1 MSNEL
6 QSGVNNKPHLWLLL
20 DCEDLGIQ
28 TRIEQEGSERSGNTI
43 AWRTISLK
51 VLNAEAGGKVCRVR
65 RLQWL
70 LLPTGGKLRARPGPP
85 PQNLAASCVL

>member
-28 TRIEQEGSERSGNTI
+28 TRIEQEGIREKREYCLEEDFSKGLKCRS
-43 AWRTISLK
+43 W
-51 VLNAEAGGKVCRVR
+51 
-65 RLQWL
+65 W
-70 LLPTGGKLRARPGPP
+70 
-85 PQNLAASCVL
+85 

>member
-28 TRIEQEGSERSGNTI
+28 TRIEQEGI
-43 AWRTISLK
+43 
-51 VLNAEAGGKVCRVR
+51 
-65 RLQWL
+65 
-70 LLPTGGKLRARPGPP
+70 
-85 PQNLAASCVL
+85 